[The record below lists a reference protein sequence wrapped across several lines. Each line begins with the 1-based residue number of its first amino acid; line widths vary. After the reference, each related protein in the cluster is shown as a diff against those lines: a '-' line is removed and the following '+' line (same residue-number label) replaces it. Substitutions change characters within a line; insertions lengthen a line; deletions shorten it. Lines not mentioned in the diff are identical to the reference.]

1 MGTGQRR
8 PAELTGEESFRLLTG
23 APFGRVVFTSR
34 ALPAIRLARHIVD
47 DGDIIIRGDER
58 SAVVSASDDA
68 RGVVVAYQ
76 ADLIDHEDRGWS
88 VLVTGTACLVGDPD
102 QAARYRRVLPPWL
115 AGETDQFIRIQP
127 EIIIGYRLDADE
139 VYDSPSL
146 ILDA

>member
-1 MGTGQRR
+1 MGIGQRR
-8 PAELTGEESFRLLTG
+8 PTELTSEESLRLLTG

-47 DGDIIIRGDER
+47 DGDVIIRGDER

-68 RGVVVAYQ
+68 RGVVVGYQ
-76 ADLIDHEDRGWS
+76 ADLIDHEDSGWS

-102 QAARYRRVLPPWL
+102 QVARYDRVLPPWL
-115 AGETDQFIRIQP
+115 AGETDQFIRIHP

-139 VYDSPSL
+139 VADSPSL